1 MRHKQLLIDEPPLCP
16 LETQSLSG
24 SKNARRLTDYHQRP
38 PREEFKMYK
47 ARPITKKPLRI
58 VIAALAQAVMD
69 LQAALSQTN

>member
-1 MRHKQLLIDEPPLCP
+1 
-16 LETQSLSG
+16 
-24 SKNARRLTDYHQRP
+24 
-38 PREEFKMYK
+38 MYK